1 MRLDQ
6 FLVAKFNLE
15 SRHQAQRLIAEG
27 VVEVN
32 AKLVTKNS
40 FLVSDTDSIE
50 IKDKSILKF
59 VSRGGLKLEH
69 ALKRVKLGVGGMNC
83 LDIGQSTG
91 GFTDCLLKAGAK
103 HVFGVE
109 VGHGQLHES
118 LRLHPQITSFEKTH
132 VLDITTETLGAE
144 KLDLIVM
151 DVSFISI
158 VKIFS
163 HLNRLAVEGTKIL
176 SLVKPQFE
184 LGPSSLNKS
193 GVVKDASLYP
203 LIEAR
208 IREQLGLAGFT
219 VHDYFESQPRG
230 TDGNLEFFV
239 FASKDKF

>member
-6 FLVAKFNLE
+6 FLVTKYNLE

-32 AKLVTKNS
+32 SKVVTKNS
-40 FLVSDTDSIE
+40 FLVSDKDQIE

-69 ALKRVKLGVGGMNC
+69 ALKRVELSVKNLVC

-103 HVFGVE
+103 HVYGVE

-118 LRLHPQITSFEKTH
+118 LRNHPQITSFEKTH
-132 VLDITTETLGAE
+132 ILDVTLESLGANSI
-144 KLDLIVM
+144 DLLVM

-158 VKIFS
+158 VKIFP
-163 HLNRLAVEGTKIL
+163 HLHKMTQAGTKIL

-184 LGPSSLNKS
+184 LGPSFLNKA
-193 GVVKDASLYP
+193 GIVKDINLYP
-203 LIEAR
+203 QIESR
-208 IREQLGLAGFT
+208 IREQLALAEFT
-219 VHDYFESQPRG
+219 VHDYFESEPRG

-239 FASKDKF
+239 FASKNKF